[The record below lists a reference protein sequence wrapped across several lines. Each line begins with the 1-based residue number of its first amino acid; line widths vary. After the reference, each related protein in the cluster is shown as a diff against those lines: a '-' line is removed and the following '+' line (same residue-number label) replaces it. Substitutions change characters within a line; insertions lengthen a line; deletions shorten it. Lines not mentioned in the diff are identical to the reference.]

1 VLSVHTVHLLCRYPA
16 ALPGR
21 HRPYMQLHC
30 LAASGPICST
40 QPMTALVHRATSPS
54 GKVVRLG
61 A

>member
-1 VLSVHTVHLLCRYPA
+1 MGSACTRCIC
-16 ALPGR
+16 
-21 HRPYMQLHC
+21 YMGTPLHC

-40 QPMTALVHRATSPS
+40 QPITSLVHRATSPS